1 VRRYNWYNFFCH
13 NKDCRAYGKKGLR
26 NITGNGHDRNRA
38 RKLLCTECNKSF
50 NETKGTPF
58 FHKHL
63 SKREVIKIS
72 KQFVEKSSF
81 RGVARA
87 TGHHLDTIR
96 NLASDAAQH
105 CEAVTDF
112 LLKDVKLGTY
122 EIDEFWN
129 FVKKNKKMLPKH
141 FGQTLSRAMRTLT
154 SR

>member
-1 VRRYNWYNFFCH
+1 MITYKRYNFFCQ
-13 NKDCRAYGKKGLR
+13 NKDCSAYGKKGLR
-26 NITGNGHDRNRA
+26 NLVSNGHDRNGA

-63 SKREVIKIS
+63 SKKEVIKIS

-87 TGHHLDTIR
+87 TGHHSDTVR
-96 NLASDAAQH
+96 GLASDAAEH

-112 LLKDVKLGTY
+112 LLRDVRLGTY

-129 FVKKNKKMLPKH
+129 FIKKNKKMLPKN
-141 FGQTLSRAMRTLT
+141 FSKTLSRVMHTLT
-154 SR
+154 SQ